1 MNKKQEEQVQ
11 AEIQKRVFE
20 EEERKTQQLG
30 AQANREAL
38 SEMTSLSPEEVER
51 IARSVRQDF
60 AERQTSHRAF
70 VRRMIIADVVIL
82 IILGVI
88 VMSRYNAI
96 VSLDE
101 QVNSKWSQVENVYQ
115 RRHDLIPNLVKTV
128 QAYAKHE
135 QEIFQMIADA
145 RAKAGGMLN
154 VSGEALRDPKT
165 FRQFQQ
171 AQNELSQALGRLL
184 AISEDNPEIK
194 SDQNFLALQAQL
206 EGSENRIAVERKR
219 FNETVQEYNSYIK
232 KFPQSIIAGMFG
244 FQEREYFKAV
254 AGAENAPNVNFK

>member
-1 MNKKQEEQVQ
+1 MNKKQEEKIREEIGRRVLE
-11 AEIQKRVFE
+11 AEEMKKNKQE
-20 EEERKTQQLG
+20 AERYKD
-30 AQANREAL
+30 AL
-38 SEMTSLSPEEVER
+38 DDVTLLTDEEVDK
-51 IARSVRQDF
+51 IAAKVRQDF
-60 AERQTSHRAF
+60 TERQQSHRAF